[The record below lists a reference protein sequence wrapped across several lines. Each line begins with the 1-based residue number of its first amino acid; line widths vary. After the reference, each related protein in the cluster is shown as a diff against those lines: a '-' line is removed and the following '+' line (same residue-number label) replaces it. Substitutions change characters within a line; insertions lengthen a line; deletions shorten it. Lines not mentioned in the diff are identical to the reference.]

1 MTVINGTSGSDTIA
15 SPKGA
20 NIINSGGGDDVVTG
34 GSGKNIISGGDGNDV
49 LYGAGGN
56 DALYGGAGDDVLKG
70 GGGKDSLTG
79 GTGADQFVFRSGE
92 GFSAFDFSGG
102 HGVSTVWQWVTVE
115 DLNFAEHD
123 VVRITG
129 FDTLFNAL
137 GLVAKGTG
145 SAYIDSQD
153 DVNRLAAYLKA
164 NPSMGSYFINHS
176 GFDGTT
182 FILNDSLGHQ
192 QALTL
197 SHIIADDTVAI

>member
-1 MTVINGTSGSDTIA
+1 MPIITGTPGSDAINGGKASEIINGAGGADTITG
-15 SPKGA
+15 GA
-20 NIINSGGGDDVVTG
+20 GKDIVLGGAGDDMLYGGAGGDA
-34 GSGKNIISGGDGNDV
+34 IYGGDGNDT
-49 LYGAGGN
+49 
-56 DALYGGAGDDVLKG
+56 LKG

-79 GTGADQFVFRSGE
+79 GTGADQFVFRAAE
-92 GFSAFDFSGG
+92 GFSSFSFSGG
-102 HGVSTVWQWVTVE
+102 HGVSDVYQWVTIE

-129 FDTLFNAL
+129 FDSVFTAL
-137 GLVAKGTG
+137 GLGVKGTG
-145 SAYIDSQD
+145 SYYIDSQD

-164 NPSMGSYFINHS
+164 HPSEGSYFINTS

-182 FILNDSLGHQ
+182 FILKDAAGHQ